1 MVGFI
6 GTGTNIDK
14 QKSFADHMKKE
25 VNLRTKELA
34 NSNTKLEAMNKELQS
49 FAYISSHDL
58 QEPLRKIQMFSEILL
73 DKEYDKLS
81 DSGKVKFEKIQ
92 SAANRMQSLINDLLS
107 YSRTDTE
114 ERVFEVIDLQ
124 NLVDDVKSELS
135 EELKKK
141 DGKITLQQSRELE
154 VVPFQFRQLM
164 YNLLSNA
171 VKYSRSDVPPV
182 VTIETEI
189 ITNAK
194 TFDSSLINKKEYV
207 KITIT
212 DNGIGFEEHFS
223 KKIFEV
229 FQRLHTKQEYVGTG
243 IGLAIVK
250 KIVKNHSGFISATG
264 ELNKGS
270 VFTVIIPKEK

>member
-1 MVGFI
+1 
-6 GTGTNIDK
+6 
-14 QKSFADHMKKE
+14 
-25 VNLRTKELA
+25 
-34 NSNTKLEAMNKELQS
+34 
-49 FAYISSHDL
+49 
-58 QEPLRKIQMFSEILL
+58 
-73 DKEYDKLS
+73 
-81 DSGKVKFEKIQ
+81 
-92 SAANRMQSLINDLLS
+92 MQSLINDLLS

-124 NLVDDVKSELS
+124 NLVDDVKGDLS